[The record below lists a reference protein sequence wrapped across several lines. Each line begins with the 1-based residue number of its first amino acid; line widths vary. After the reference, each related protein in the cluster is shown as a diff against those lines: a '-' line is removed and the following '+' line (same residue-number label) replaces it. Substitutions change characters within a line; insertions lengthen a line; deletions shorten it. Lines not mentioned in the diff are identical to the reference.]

1 MNVQPQMP
9 KRRSQQERKSEAEN
23 ALLDA
28 ASELFAEQGIAA
40 TSLAQIG
47 ERAGY
52 SRGLVNH
59 HFGSKSVLVD
69 RLTERAQYRS
79 FEHMEGQVHKSGRET
94 ILAVV
99 DDYVALRET
108 QPKDIQSFLV
118 MWGAAFPEQTPVTG
132 FKEADLR
139 SRANLERTI
148 RQGQKDGSIN
158 KQRDPA
164 ATAVFILAL
173 MRGVAAQT
181 LIAEEELNP
190 KQVREQCRAF
200 VEAALA

>member
-9 KRRSQQERKSEAEN
+9 KRRSQEERRSEAET

-28 ASELFAEQGIAA
+28 AQELFAEQGIAA
-40 TSLAQIG
+40 TSLAEIG

-59 HFGSKSVLVD
+59 HFGSKSVLIE
-69 RLTERAQYRS
+69 RLTERAQRRS
-79 FEHMEGQVHKSGRET
+79 FEHLEAQVHKNNRET

-99 DDYVALRET
+99 ENYISLCET
-108 QPKDIQSFLV
+108 QPKDIRSFLV
-118 MWGAAFPEQTPVTG
+118 MWGGAFPEQTQVTG

-139 SRANLERTI
+139 SRANLEQVI
-148 RQGQKDGSIN
+148 RKGQEDGSIN
-158 KQRDPA
+158 KGRDPA

-173 MRGVAAQT
+173 MRGVASQT
-181 LIAEEELNP
+181 LIAEDGLDAG
-190 KQVREQCRAF
+190 VTREQCRAF
-200 VEAALA
+200 VEAALS